1 MAYQE
6 GKKSGGGFESS
17 ERIDPVCGMTVKKDS
32 PHKLEH
38 EGKEYF
44 FCSRECRDK
53 FSKEP
58 MRYAA

>member
-44 FCSRECRDK
+44 SAAGSAGTSSARSR
-53 FSKEP
+53 
-58 MRYAA
+58 